1 MIISNDPNKF
11 NAKKFNIVIFAMHC
25 FTCSPLHK
33 RNFLL
38 NDDINGTKKKKQISN
53 NILI

>member
-25 FTCSPLHK
+25 FTMQPVAQK
-33 RNFLL
+33 KFL
-38 NDDINGTKKKKQISN
+38 TE
-53 NILI
+53 